1 MRVSAGAGGA
11 ADADVA
17 GEGVGVVEVACADR
31 VVGSSEQPVAVVQ
44 TRKAAVMNP
53 VRIRKT
59 SLSSRRCLRAKTR
72 RAAGE
77 YPPVE
82 AAPMTAAARA
92 HRLRLEGVRAPT
104 DFSDSCRRSGVFAVG
119 LALLCA
125 VVVSSAPVG
134 RAEAVPREPIDL
146 ARYARLLAQHTRV
159 VESLAGTAVDYAAL
173 ARSRDLDAL
182 VVQLKAA
189 KPSKLGHNA
198 RLAFWINAYN
208 LLTLDL
214 VRRHYPIEGIKDIG
228 SFFSP
233 VWRKPL
239 GEIEGVEITLDRIE
253 HEILRKEGEPRIH
266 AAIVCASQSCPAL
279 LRRPFR
285 ARTLDAD
292 LEEAMRRFLA
302 SKRKGVAIDRA
313 AKSVRVSKIFNWFEE
328 DFADRGGVRA
338 VIAAH
343 LPPADAKWLRGPGR
357 QAPISYFDY
366 DWALNDR

>member
-1 MRVSAGAGGA
+1 MPRVS
-11 ADADVA
+11 
-17 GEGVGVVEVACADR
+17 DR
-31 VVGSSEQPVAVVQ
+31 
-44 TRKAAVMNP
+44 
-53 VRIRKT
+53 
-59 SLSSRRCLRAKTR
+59 CR
-72 RAAGE
+72 RAGHFVTVNA
-77 YPPVE
+77 
-82 AAPMTAAARA
+82 T
-92 HRLRLEGVRAPT
+92 
-104 DFSDSCRRSGVFAVG
+104 
-119 LALLCA
+119 LCA
-125 VVVSSAPVG
+125 ALFGAPQLS
-134 RAEAVPREPIDL
+134 RAEPAPGEPIDL
-146 ARYARLLAQHTRV
+146 VRYARLLTQHTRV
-159 VESLAGTAVDYAAL
+159 VDSLAGTAVDYAAL

-214 VRRHYPIEGIKDIG
+214 VRRHYPIESIKDIG
-228 SFFSP
+228 SLFSP

-239 GEIEGVEITLDRIE
+239 GEIEGVEMTLDRIE

-266 AAIVCASQSCPAL
+266 AAIVCASQSCPPL

-285 ARTLDAD
+285 AKALDAD
-292 LEEAMRRFLA
+292 LDEAMRRWLA

-313 AKSVRVSKIFNWFEE
+313 AKTVRVSKIFGWFEE